1 MRLNNKGRVCNMS
14 ARWAAISASPVET
27 NKHLAEIKRSN
38 IEIQGWL
45 FGLGLIVLLSTRGT
59 AEGRAMND
67 DDRNRK
73 GRMDIPGERVKPWA
87 VWRVSSNGSQIEKVA
102 EADTSEE
109 LRYKRRQNWH
119 QDLSLRQTSRLA
131 PPG

>member
-1 MRLNNKGRVCNMS
+1 
-14 ARWAAISASPVET
+14 
-27 NKHLAEIKRSN
+27 
-38 IEIQGWL
+38 
-45 FGLGLIVLLSTRGT
+45 
-59 AEGRAMND
+59 MND

-109 LRYKRRQNWH
+109 LRYKRRQNWRYKTYH
-119 QDLSLRQTSRLA
+119 YGKPVRLA
-131 PPG
+131 PPRLARIGTTLKPICAGAETLARSNLQGRSLRVDRVTALSVSYRDD